1 MDHLKVSPL
10 DSVIPLRCYLEH
22 PPPNPTKLKRLVILI
37 FYDYFLGFIST
48 LHISS
53 PIGRGLVQVLNIC
66 SHSTFMT
73 GLAL

>member
-10 DSVIPLRCYLEH
+10 DSVIPLRSYLEH
-22 PPPNPTKLKRLVILI
+22 PPPPTQLKRLVILI
-37 FYDYFLGFIST
+37 FYDYLLGFIST
-48 LHISS
+48 LHIPL